1 VNPKQAQ
8 LAQAAAALGTQP
20 AASMRS
26 LVDGDPK
33 FVEALTRIAREITR
47 HELARQ
53 HFRRQEFDD
62 AIQEVLLRVLR
73 AAKAARFV
81 DASRLL
87 SWVWRVAH
95 SSVIDRV
102 RHVSRTHKAEA
113 EWSATVGYQLSPPS
127 GEDGVLVA
135 DRLLAGGD
143 EPLGAA
149 MKQERREIVSRA
161 IAQLTQRQRDA
172 LLRWL
177 LEGET
182 LAAIGKRQGTSQRTT
197 GRAVAE
203 AKEILVRFIKRFD
216 M

>member
-1 VNPKQAQ
+1 VTPKKAQ
-8 LAQAAAALGTQP
+8 LAQAAAALGVQP

-26 LVDGDPK
+26 LVEGDPR
-33 FVEALTRIAREITR
+33 FVEALTRIAREIAR
-47 HELARQ
+47 HELARR
-53 HFRRQEFDD
+53 HFRRQEFED

-73 AAKAARFV
+73 AAKVARFV

-87 SWVWRVAH
+87 AWVWRVAN
-95 SSVIDRV
+95 SSIIDRTRYARRV
-102 RHVSRTHKAEA
+102 HEAEA
-113 EWSATVGYQLSPPS
+113 SWSATEGHRLSMPS

-149 MKQERREIVSRA
+149 MKQERSEIVGRA

-182 LAAIGKRQGTSQRTT
+182 LAAIGKRQGTSRRTT
-197 GRAVAE
+197 ARAVVE